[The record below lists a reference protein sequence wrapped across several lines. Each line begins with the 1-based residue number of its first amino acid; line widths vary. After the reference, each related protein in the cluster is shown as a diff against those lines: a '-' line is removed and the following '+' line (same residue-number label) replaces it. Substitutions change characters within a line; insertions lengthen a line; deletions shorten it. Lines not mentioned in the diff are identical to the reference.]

1 MKTNMLKI
9 RVITTT
15 LLFLVVL
22 GCSMTK
28 IDFAIKNLVWA
39 IDTKDEISFYTSD
52 GVLMHCG
59 VLITYQHDPKSGH
72 TYTEMNPETLLK
84 EIVPNA
90 FTEAALDFTEA
101 EILNNSVRFGDKFIE
116 HSIWLSTI
124 RAKERK
130 LIIKRIFMT
139 TRPIRAENKKD
150 VVEKTTNRTAFMELG
165 LGILGAAVITAAL
178 WLVGRRRKR
187 GETT

>member
-1 MKTNMLKI
+1 
-9 RVITTT
+9 
-15 LLFLVVL
+15 
-22 GCSMTK
+22 MTK

-39 IDTKDEISFYTSD
+39 IDTKDEMSFYTSD

-59 VLITYQHDPKSGH
+59 VLITYQHDPKSGD

-90 FTEAALDFTEA
+90 FTEAALGFTEA
-101 EILNNSVRFGDKFIE
+101 EVLNNSVRFGDKFIE
-116 HSIWLSTI
+116 HSIWLSTV

-139 TRPIRAENKKD
+139 TRPIRVENKKD
-150 VVEKTTNRTAFMELG
+150 VVEKTTNSTVFIKLG
-165 LGILGAAVITAAL
+165 VGLTSALLITITVL
-178 WLVGRRRKR
+178 WLVERRRKR